1 MHGRRTLL
9 DIALIWFR
17 FPGVPRV
24 WCAFQGRGATA
35 SGGPGLASV
44 PPAPPVPPVP
54 PVPWSGGNISFNA
67 GDDPAAT
74 RAARAALLA
83 CLRPR
88 GLETWAEVRQVHGD
102 ALADEP
108 PAPPPAALPD
118 YRMKGAP
125 EADGMLTSMPGRGLL
140 IKTADCQPVLL
151 AHRSGRHVA
160 ALHVG
165 WRGNRCDFPG
175 SGVRRFCALR
185 GLDPADVF
193 AVRGPSLGPGAA
205 EFVNFTR
212 EWGESFRPWL
222 DAATMRMDLWSLTRS
237 QLERAGVPP
246 RQIFGLDICTSLN
259 ADRFFSHRRDPRS
272 GRQAS
277 LIWIEA

>member
-24 WCAFQGRGATA
+24 WCAFQGRSAVT
-35 SGGPGLASV
+35 SGGPGRSGGPAV
-44 PPAPPVPPVP
+44 PPLPPL
-54 PVPWSGGNISFNA
+54 PWSGGNISFNA

-74 RAARAALLA
+74 AAARAALLA

-88 GLETWAEVRQVHGD
+88 GLHAWAEVRQVHGD
-102 ALADEP
+102 VMVDEP
-108 PAPPPAALPD
+108 PAPPAAALPD
-118 YRMKGAP
+118 YRMAGAP
-125 EADGMLTSMPGRGLL
+125 EADGMLTSTPGRGLL

-165 WRGNRCDFPG
+165 WRGNRCDFPA

-185 GLDPADVF
+185 GLDPADIF
-193 AVRGPSLGPGAA
+193 AVRGPSLGPARA
-205 EFVNFTR
+205 EFVNFAQ

-222 DAATMRMDLWSLTRS
+222 DAATLRMDLWSLTRS

-259 ADRFFSHRRDPRS
+259 ADRFFSHRHDPRS